1 MELIP
6 KAEFS
11 IVTRASKAWIPEL
24 IAAAGPEVT
33 ETYIDFSPP
42 QLRHAYP
49 QNCPSPMSNW
59 KNLFTSPLLQ
69 LIFDQAGIPAHQPLG
84 KDSAQIGI
92 VAMRHPPRC
101 GRFRHAS
108 SLPNLRIASNLTPR
122 ILPLFIERRAMRIK
136 TPEGLERVKYL
147 VDTYEQ
153 SEARQ
158 SKDQRRMPVSYD
170 FLWIELGIMP

>member
-49 QNCPSPMSNW
+49 QNCSQPDEQLEKPLHVASFAINIRSSRDSCSSAIGQRLRTNWYCGYAAPPTMRKVQTCEQFTQPPYCLESDPSDSSA
-59 KNLFTSPLLQ
+59 LYRTSRDA
-69 LIFDQAGIPAHQPLG
+69 DQDA
-84 KDSAQIGI
+84 
-92 VAMRHPPRC
+92 
-101 GRFRHAS
+101 GRFGTREVPGRH
-108 SLPNLRIASNLTPR
+108 LRTKRSTAIQGPAAHAGVL
-122 ILPLFIERRAMRIK
+122 
-136 TPEGLERVKYL
+136 
-147 VDTYEQ
+147 
-153 SEARQ
+153 
-158 SKDQRRMPVSYD
+158 
-170 FLWIELGIMP
+170 

>member
-49 QNCPSPMSNW
+49 QNCSQPDEQLEKPLHVASFAINIRSIRDSCSSAIGQRLRTNW
-59 KNLFTSPLLQ
+59 YCGY
-69 LIFDQAGIPAHQPLG
+69 AA
-84 KDSAQIGI
+84 
-92 VAMRHPPRC
+92 PPRC

-170 FLWIELGIMP
+170 FLWIELGTMP